1 MLLVL
6 ACSPVG
12 YRCCENTERYPTGV
26 AYRCIVSHVVHTKKL
41 APMATRVREGVA
53 CVVFEGQIRSGQ
65 QNGCRPGGVGWR
77 VVGAKQCDSSSDGTS
92 TRERTLEEVESLVCQ
107 APWDERFCVFR
118 HIRRVSCTVIF
129 SRSLRIATIQG
140 RIWDASLFF
149 ASVGRMVPSCQWG
162 RILLLHGRKNG
173 CFSINC
179 VEEHS

>member
-77 VVGAKQCDSSSDGTS
+77 V
-92 TRERTLEEVESLVCQ
+92 LL
-107 APWDERFCVFR
+107 
-118 HIRRVSCTVIF
+118 RVSTHPARVVYSDIF
-129 SRSLRIATIQG
+129 ALFENSTIQG
-140 RIWDASLFF
+140 RMWDASLFF